1 MNIAIT
7 QGNPHNTLNPI
18 FRKTKLSIIIP
29 CYNEARTLQKCISN
43 VLSIQDEMLS
53 LEIIIVNDNSTDG
66 SLEIGQS
73 LAKIHPEI
81 VILSHEI
88 NMGKGAALRTGFA
101 RATGE
106 ILAIQDA
113 DLEYNPLELRK
124 LINPILMDIAD
135 VVFGSRFLSS
145 DEHRILYFWH
155 TMGNKFLTFLS
166 NMFTDLN
173 LTDMETCY
181 KVMKKEIL
189 EQIVLQ
195 EDRFGIEPELT
206 AKIAQLRPRIYEIGI
221 SYYGRTYHEGKKI
234 GWKDGFRALYCILK
248 YNAHKAPIPAQFMI
262 YFFIGANSALLNL
275 AIFLLLIRMNIS
287 VILSAFA
294 AYIIAA
300 AANYIQCVTFL
311 FRHKARWNTL
321 GEVTTYVVIVAASAI
336 LDVLF
341 TKWFLFINQMEP
353 WIAKSLASVL
363 VLVFNFLG
371 RKYLVFYEPSA
382 KPWTE

>member
-1 MNIAIT
+1 
-7 QGNPHNTLNPI
+7 
-18 FRKTKLSIIIP
+18 
-29 CYNEARTLQKCISN
+29 
-43 VLSIQDEMLS
+43 MLS

-275 AIFLLLIRMNIS
+275 AIFLLLIRMNVG
-287 VILSAFA
+287 VILSAFV

-300 AANYIQCVTFL
+300 AANYIQCVSFL

-321 GEVTTYVVIVAASAI
+321 GEITTYVVIVAASAV

-341 TKWFLFINQMEP
+341 TKWFLFMNQMEP

>member
-1 MNIAIT
+1 
-7 QGNPHNTLNPI
+7 
-18 FRKTKLSIIIP
+18 
-29 CYNEARTLQKCISN
+29 
-43 VLSIQDEMLS
+43 MLS

>member
-1 MNIAIT
+1 
-7 QGNPHNTLNPI
+7 
-18 FRKTKLSIIIP
+18 
-29 CYNEARTLQKCISN
+29 
-43 VLSIQDEMLS
+43 MLV
-53 LEIIIVNDNSTDG
+53 LEIIIVNDHSTDR
-66 SLEIGQS
+66 SLEIGKA

-81 VILSHEI
+81 TVLSHEV

-106 ILAIQDA
+106 IIAIQDA
-113 DLEYNPLELRK
+113 DLEYNPMELRK
-124 LINPILMDIAD
+124 LINPILLDIAD

-145 DEHRILYFWH
+145 DEHRVLYFWH
-155 TMGNKFLTFLS
+155 TMGNKFLTSLS

-181 KVMKKEIL
+181 KVIKREIL

-221 SYYGRTYHEGKKI
+221 SYYGRTYHDGKKI

-262 YFFIGANSALLNL
+262 YFFIGSNSALFNL
-275 AIFLLLIRMNIS
+275 VIFLLLMRMGVS
-287 VILSAFA
+287 VILSAFI
-294 AYIIAA
+294 AYILAA
-300 AANYIQCVTFL
+300 TVNYIQCVSFL
-311 FRHKARWNTL
+311 FRHKARWNTF
-321 GEVTTYVVIVAASAI
+321 GEITTYAAIVTASAV
-336 LDVLF
+336 LDVFL
-341 TKWFLFINQMEP
+341 TKWFLFMNQMEP
-353 WIAKSLASVL
+353 WLAKSIASVL
-363 VLVFNFLG
+363 VLVFNFLS

>member
-1 MNIAIT
+1 MHT
-7 QGNPHNTLNPI
+7 DFRSGSHSDLSPI

-29 CYNEARTLQKCISN
+29 CYNEQRTLEKCVSN

-53 LEIIIVNDNSTDG
+53 LEIIIVNDHSSDK
-66 SLEIGQS
+66 SLEIGEA
-73 LAKIHPEI
+73 LARIHPEI
-81 VILSHEI
+81 TVLSHEA

-106 ILAIQDA
+106 IVAIQDA
-113 DLEYNPLELRK
+113 DLEYNPLEFRK

-135 VVFGSRFLSS
+135 IVFGSRFLSS
-145 DEHRILYFWH
+145 DEHRVLYFWH
-155 TMGNKFLTFLS
+155 TMGNRFLTFLS

-181 KVMKKEIL
+181 KVMKKEVL
-189 EQIVLQ
+189 DQIVLK

-221 SYYGRTYHEGKKI
+221 SYYGRTYYEGKKI
-234 GWKDGFRALYCILK
+234 GWKDGLRALYCILK

-275 AIFLLLIRMNIS
+275 AIFLLLIRLNIG

-300 AANYIQCVTFL
+300 AANYIQCVSFL

-321 GEVTTYVVIVAASAI
+321 GEITTYVVIVAASAV
-336 LDVLF
+336 LDVLL
-341 TKWFLFINQMEP
+341 TKWFLFMNQMEP
-353 WIAKSLASVL
+353 WFAKSLASAL